1 MAGLDRFTNT
11 HRHSLILIK
20 GLSVIYEHCLTKRG
34 NVWSCW
40 ELGVYLIWGQQGL
53 GEGCTPI
60 DRQTWTSYLDPPAKQ
75 TFTFRTEGRGVSD
88 RTAEG
93 EGDRSPRSNYKG
105 EAHLQRHETTC
116 RAGLHLISS
125 ICWGT
130 LSWFLT
136 VLNTAERHRLNA
148 HAGRNR
154 IRLKSGEKN
163 KGKGLKRHGKTM
175 KRCEI
180 KKAEERWMWIWKKKK
195 KKNCTSLV
203 STEVAYITGRQ
214 GGGEGWGRA
223 GCAK

>member
-1 MAGLDRFTNT
+1 MTVASRGGWSSADACVLECHAVKIKKLEDEAFMAGLDRFTNT

-154 IRLKSGEKN
+154 IRLKSGEK
-163 KGKGLKRHGKTM
+163 
-175 KRCEI
+175 I
-180 KKAEERWMWIWKKKK
+180 KAKAWRDMEKQWSAVK
-195 KKNCTSLV
+195 
-203 STEVAYITGRQ
+203 
-214 GGGEGWGRA
+214 
-223 GCAK
+223 